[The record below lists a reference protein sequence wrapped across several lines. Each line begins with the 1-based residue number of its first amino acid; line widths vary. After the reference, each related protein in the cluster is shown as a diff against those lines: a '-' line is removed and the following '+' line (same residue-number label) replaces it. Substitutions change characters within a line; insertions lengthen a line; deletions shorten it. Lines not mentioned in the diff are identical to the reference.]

1 MVYTGRSQ
9 AWDARDDQSKP
20 KRPPS
25 IPHLTRNQ
33 GITAL
38 IGDPFGGARLFPE
51 CFRAL
56 AHDVSTSRALPSSR
70 LQLDPMEVL
79 GIEHRKTKSPALEVP
94 G

>member
-56 AHDVSTSRALPSSR
+56 AHDVSTFKSFAEFPAPVH
-70 LQLDPMEVL
+70 PMEVL